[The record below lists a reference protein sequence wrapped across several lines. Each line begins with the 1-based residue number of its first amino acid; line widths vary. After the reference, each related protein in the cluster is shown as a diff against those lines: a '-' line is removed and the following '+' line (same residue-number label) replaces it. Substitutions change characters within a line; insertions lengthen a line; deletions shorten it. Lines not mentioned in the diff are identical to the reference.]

1 MCLCVLTNNNRKYIE
16 TRMSTSAVLKMMLEN
31 ERKKLKKEWEEL
43 PEPKPSWEQF
53 KRYGKQAE
61 EYLKRRKRMSDQQ
74 TK

>member
-1 MCLCVLTNNNRKYIE
+1 MCLCVLNKNNRKYIE

-53 KRYGKQAE
+53 KRYGKQAVAAA
-61 EYLKRRKRMSDQQ
+61 KKQH
-74 TK
+74 K